1 MIHSEYELKLY
12 HPDLMAQVV
21 SLLSHLWGNNH
32 DQNLSYF
39 QWKYHENPF
48 TKNPLGIVTHYKGK
62 VVGFRGYLATKWQVR
77 EKNYTFNV
85 LCPGDTV
92 VDPDHRRK
100 RLSVIMGDRAMD
112 EYESEYKVF
121 FNFSS
126 TKNSVPGY
134 LRMGFIPLF
143 NKAYINRDTILGL
156 MKFILTV
163 NKREGLHQGK
173 ITFGDFG
180 NIIVSDRPNPK
191 EMSAVV
197 HKQKSNGRKISLF
210 QDEKFFTWRFSNN
223 RRKYA
228 FYYYQQNNN
237 VNGYVVINVSENNKR
252 GFISDYSADD
262 YVAIEEIL
270 NFILKNKHFEIVSIY
285 SYSIN
290 NDLSKILRKLRFK
303 NKSLTR
309 TIEKRKEG
317 EWPLFI
323 RPVKPDYG
331 ETDCFI
337 EGLDIRKIESWEIKE
352 ICSDGG

>member
-1 MIHSEYELKLY
+1 M
-12 HPDLMAQVV
+12 
-21 SLLSHLWGNNH
+21 
-32 DQNLSYF
+32 
-39 QWKYHENPF
+39 
-48 TKNPLGIVTHYKGK
+48 
-62 VVGFRGYLATKWQVR
+62 
-77 EKNYTFNV
+77 
-85 LCPGDTV
+85 
-92 VDPDHRRK
+92 
-100 RLSVIMGDRAMD
+100 
-112 EYESEYKVF
+112 
-121 FNFSS
+121 
-126 TKNSVPGY
+126 
-134 LRMGFIPLF
+134 
-143 NKAYINRDTILGL
+143 
-156 MKFILTV
+156 
-163 NKREGLHQGK
+163 
-173 ITFGDFG
+173 
-180 NIIVSDRPNPK
+180 
-191 EMSAVV
+191 
-197 HKQKSNGRKISLF
+197 
-210 QDEKFFTWRFSNN
+210 
-223 RRKYA
+223 
-228 FYYYQQNNN
+228 
-237 VNGYVVINVSENNKR
+237 NGYVVINVSENNKR